1 MSVYGGNMFNK
12 YVWGLYLKA
21 GGQETVDFFRNNIC
35 GVLSEE
41 YIRRICELQIKYC
54 VSERI
59 INETDSQLKD
69 LYIGFK
75 EQADNLGT
83 CEAEEMSDKELEEYF
98 YDIYEND
105 LKKLTP
111 DTLPDKEIFS
121 AFTEHIV
128 YLSTLWACETQ
139 GLFIPYYFFGNYNV
153 VTIIAETFDI
163 ELPSLPKK
171 ADYKGRVWHYLRLCI
186 AFNRFRRDNDLS
198 PFELCAFLYDFAP
211 NDISAVCASA
221 KASV

>member
-75 EQADNLGT
+75 ESRNL
-83 CEAEEMSDKELEEYF
+83 
-98 YDIYEND
+98 
-105 LKKLTP
+105 
-111 DTLPDKEIFS
+111 
-121 AFTEHIV
+121 
-128 YLSTLWACETQ
+128 
-139 GLFIPYYFFGNYNV
+139 
-153 VTIIAETFDI
+153 
-163 ELPSLPKK
+163 
-171 ADYKGRVWHYLRLCI
+171 
-186 AFNRFRRDNDLS
+186 
-198 PFELCAFLYDFAP
+198 
-211 NDISAVCASA
+211 
-221 KASV
+221 